1 MKISRKIVLTA
12 LSLTLFPVFS
22 FGFSRKNILS
32 PCEGNWNNI
41 QPLVVAL
48 EEDVD
53 VFYSLTN
60 SDPLESGFS
69 YDRPV
74 VINETGKVVL
84 KISCVS
90 KTGESRSDYT
100 IEYTVSDFDANS
112 LDEDSAA
119 FVKSVASDPVRK
131 YSGGKSFQVPNG
143 FKYSLD
149 NQKPPYLTGSF
160 MLSEKNTVDR
170 YVPVTMTN
178 GLVKLH
184 YIVHVENEN
193 AYSAYSDTN
202 IIEYPFEIL
211 DWNDICFKNKKFIYQ
226 IDDEYWD
233 GLSDK
238 VTVDRSV
245 PHVIRWQ
252 SVEYEPGNPV
262 FEYVLNEKPDLVC
275 DVTPEGLMRFHL
287 SDSSY
292 SITKR
297 NDEGKLFV
305 ADELFADA
313 FTGEK
318 LQGTIS
324 LEVSSHGLCQGKL
337 TCEYDFDKE
346 PPCKPEIIASVV
358 NENGRKMLQVSF
370 DGEED
375 SHVMYSISDAHVS
388 ETGFDAAMIR
398 SFEEVS
404 MTDYTEASDS
414 IKYELPAD
422 KAFFLKIKAYSV
434 DDSSNKSEVAE
445 KQVVLDTMNYYLVAS
460 DSVNDH
466 ADGSYENP
474 FNSFDQVLNVINSNE
489 FTRVHV
495 SGTIRISGGEK
506 KIIGVSCQI
515 LGNEASFI
523 LENDASL
530 CFDEAK
536 VSMSGIHIS
545 KNGYSDSHTNPCI
558 VSASSVLLF
567 DNCEISLVS
576 HEGSVLVRG
585 VDSGITIMNSGLT
598 GFSSSYISALN
609 LDNCDFMLDK
619 CRLTFT
625 SSTCSVVTLR
635 NSNGSFGSSSFSVN
649 GMLCRAIELVS
660 SKVLVKSCSFAFQG
674 GQVSDKSRYIWKD
687 VDSVV
692 SEESNAFSSF

>member
-1 MKISRKIVLTA
+1 MKISRRIVLTA
-12 LSLTLFPVFS
+12 LSLSLFPAFS

-41 QPLVVAL
+41 QPLVIAL

-74 VINETGKVVL
+74 VINETGNVVL

-90 KTGESRSDYT
+90 KTDDSRSDYT
-100 IEYTVSDFDANS
+100 IEYAVSDCDAS
-112 LDEDSAA
+112 ALDADSQA
-119 FVKSVASDPVRK
+119 FVKSVASSPVRK
-131 YSGGKSFQVPNG
+131 YAGGKTFQIPNG

-149 NQKPPYLTGSF
+149 NQKLPYLTGPF
-160 MLSEKNTVDR
+160 LLSEKNTVDR

-178 GLVKLH
+178 GFVNLH
-184 YIVHVENEN
+184 YIVHVESEN
-193 AYSAYSDTN
+193 AYTAYTDAN
-202 IIEYPFEIL
+202 VAEYPFEIL
-211 DWNDICFKNKKFIYQ
+211 DWNDIYFKDKKLIYQ

-238 VTVDRSV
+238 LTVDRSV

-252 SVEYEPGNPV
+252 SVEYESGNPV
-262 FEYVLNEKPDLVC
+262 FEYVLKEKPDLVC
-275 DVTPEGLMRFHL
+275 EVTSDGLMRFHL

-297 NDEGKLFV
+297 NDEGKLLV

-313 FTGEK
+313 FSGEK
-318 LQGTIS
+318 LEGTIS

-337 TCEYDFDKE
+337 SCEYDFDKD

-358 NENGRKMLQVSF
+358 SENGKKMLLVSF
-370 DGEED
+370 DGEEN
-375 SHVMYSISDAHVS
+375 SHVMYSISDVLVS
-388 ETGFDAAMIR
+388 DNGFDAAMTR
-398 SFEEVS
+398 SFDEVS
-404 MTDYTEASDS
+404 MTDFMDAADS
-414 IKYELPAD
+414 IKYELPSD
-422 KAFFLKIKAYSV
+422 KAFFLKIRAFSI
-434 DDSSNKSEVAE
+434 DESSNKSEVAE
-445 KQVVLDTMNYYLVAS
+445 KQVILDTMNYYLVAS
-460 DSVNDH
+460 DSVNDS

-474 FNSFDQVLNVINSNE
+474 FNSFDQVLGVINSSE
-489 FTRVHV
+489 FSRVHV
-495 SGTIRISGGEK
+495 KGTVRISGGEK

-515 LGNEASFI
+515 LGNEASFV

-545 KNGYSDSHTNPCI
+545 KNGYSESFTNPCI
-558 VSASSVLLF
+558 VSASSVLSF
-567 DNCEISLVS
+567 DDCEISLVS
-576 HEGSVLVRG
+576 HEGSVLIRG
-585 VDSGITIMNSGLT
+585 MDSGITIMNSGLT
-598 GFSSSYISALN
+598 GFSSSYMSALN

-625 SSTCSVVTLR
+625 SSTCSVVTMR
-635 NSNGSFGSSSFSVN
+635 GSNGSFGSSSFTIN
-649 GMLCRAIELVS
+649 GTLCRAIELVG
-660 SKVLVKSCSFAFQG
+660 SKALVKNCSFAFQG

-692 SEESNAFSSF
+692 SEESNAFSRF